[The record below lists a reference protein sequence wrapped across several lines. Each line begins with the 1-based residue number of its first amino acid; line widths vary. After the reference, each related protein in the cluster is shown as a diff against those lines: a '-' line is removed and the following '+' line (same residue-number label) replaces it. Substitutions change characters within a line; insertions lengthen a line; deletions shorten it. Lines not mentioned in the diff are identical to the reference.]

1 MKNLSGKRWVLG
13 ALAVV
18 LVFAVG
24 CAKKELVKSTG
35 AAPETGAAAP
45 SPPAGKPEGIVT
57 ETLKPEAPA
66 APSDMA
72 GAQTAM
78 AGIAATQEKPSPFD
92 DIHFD
97 FDKSFIREDAKP
109 VLRNVADYLKNN
121 PGVSVTIEGHC
132 DERGT
137 AEYNLALG
145 ERRAASAKSYLVS
158 LGVRAGAL
166 STVSF
171 GEEKPVDPGHTEG
184 AWARNRRAHFVRK

>member
-1 MKNLSGKRWVLG
+1 MKGLPGKKWMLGGLS
-13 ALAVV
+13 VV
-18 LVFAVG
+18 LVFAMG

-35 AAPETGAAAP
+35 TGPGAAVSAETP
-45 SPPAGKPEGIVT
+45 TGKPGEIVT

-66 APSDMA
+66 GPSDMA
-72 GAQTAM
+72 GKQMAM
-78 AGIAATQEKPSPFD
+78 AGIAATQEKPSLFE

-109 VLRNVADYLKNN
+109 VLQKVAEYLKKN
-121 PGVSVTIEGHC
+121 PGASLLVEGHC

-137 AEYNLALG
+137 AEYNIALG

-158 LGVRAGAL
+158 LGVKGGAL

-171 GEEKPVDPGHTEG
+171 GEEKPADPGHNEE
-184 AWARNRRAHFVRK
+184 AWARNRRAHIVLK